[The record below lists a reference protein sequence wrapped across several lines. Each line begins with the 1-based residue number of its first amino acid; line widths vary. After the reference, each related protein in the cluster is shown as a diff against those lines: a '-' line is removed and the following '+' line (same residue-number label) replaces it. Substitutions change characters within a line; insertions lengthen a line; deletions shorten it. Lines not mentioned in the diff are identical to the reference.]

1 MKKRRIVL
9 WILMLLMVAGA
20 LTVRGIARRAPEI
33 DVRAVYEKYAEKDD
47 YVPFDEIPPKL
58 IDVTLAAEDHRF
70 YRHHGID
77 YIRVVKAV
85 LRDLYH
91 GAFVDGASTIPMQLS
106 KNFFTSDTK
115 SFERKLFDAH
125 YARELERKLTKE
137 ELVAWYINSI
147 GLSRGVE
154 GVPEG
159 ARKFLGKTLD
169 ELSVAE
175 CAYLVGITNHP
186 SRYTPFTT
194 APLTVDAPM
203 VYLSHEHGVNDP
215 ETVRA
220 MIAAGKILPELET
233 PLLAGKLVAL
243 GAYENPEPY
252 ERERYILRRM
262 KELEMMDEA
271 AYEAAMEETITLD
284 IEAFQKEAM
293 EQ

>member
-9 WILMLLMVAGA
+9 WILILLMVAGA
-20 LTVRGIARRAPEI
+20 LTVTGIARRAPEI
-33 DVRAVYEKYAEKDD
+33 DVRAVYEKYAEKDG
-47 YVPFDEIPPKL
+47 YVPFDEIPPRL
-58 IDVTLAAEDHRF
+58 VDVTLAAEDHRF

-85 LRDLYH
+85 LRNLYH

-106 KNFFTSDTK
+106 KNFLTSDTK

-125 YARELERKLTKE
+125 YARELERSLTKE

-159 ARKFLGKTLD
+159 ARKFLGKTVD

-194 APLTVDAPM
+194 EPLTIDAPM

-220 MIAAGKILPELET
+220 MIRAGKILPGLEA
-233 PLLAGKLVAL
+233 PLLAGEVVAL
-243 GAYENPEPY
+243 GAYENPETY

-262 KELEMMDEA
+262 KELGMIDDA
-271 AYEAAMEETITLD
+271 AYAAAMEEKMTLN
-284 IEAFQKEAM
+284 IGAFQKEAM

>member
-9 WILMLLMVAGA
+9 WILILLMVAGA
-20 LTVRGIARRAPEI
+20 LTVTGIASRAPEI
-33 DVRAVYEKYAEKDD
+33 NVRAVYEQYAEKED
-47 YVPFDEIPPKL
+47 YVPFDEIPPRL
-58 IDVTLAAEDHRF
+58 VDVTLAAEDHRF

-91 GAFVDGASTIPMQLS
+91 GAFVDGASTISMQLS
-106 KNFFTSDTK
+106 KNFLTSDTK

-125 YARELERKLTKE
+125 YARELERRLTKE

-159 ARKFLGKTLD
+159 ARKFLGKTVD

-194 APLTVDAPM
+194 EPLTIDAPM

-220 MIAAGKILPELET
+220 MIGAGKILPELEV

-243 GAYENPEPY
+243 GAYENPETY

-262 KELEMMDEA
+262 KELGMIDDA
-271 AYEAAMEETITLD
+271 AYAAAIEEKMTLD
-284 IEAFQKEAM
+284 IGAFQKEAR